1 MNQGDV
7 WLITLDPTVG
17 AEISKARPCV
27 IVNDDNLGRLPLKMV
42 VPITDWKDH
51 FSVAPWMVKIEP
63 SNGNGLDKDSAADCF
78 QLRSISEQRLIR
90 RIGKLDE
97 SQVERI
103 KAALAIVLT
112 IKG

>member
-1 MNQGDV
+1 MNQGDI

-17 AEISKARPCV
+17 AEIEKTRPCV
-27 IVNDDNLGRLPLKMV
+27 IVNDDNLGRLPLRMV

-51 FSVAPWMVKIEP
+51 FAIAPWMVKIEP
-63 SNGNGLDKDSAADCF
+63 SDGNGLDKDSAADCF
-78 QLRSISEQRLIR
+78 QLRSISSQRFVK

-97 SQVERI
+97 MIVERI
-103 KAALAIVLT
+103 RAALAIVLT

>member
-17 AEISKARPCV
+17 AEIEKTRPCV
-27 IVNDDNLGRLPLKMV
+27 IVNDDNLGKLPLKMV
-42 VPITDWKDH
+42 VPITDWKER
-51 FSVAPWMVKIEP
+51 FSMAPWMVRIEP

-78 QLRSISEQRLIR
+78 QLRSISEKRFIK
-90 RIGKLDE
+90 RIGKLDGRL
-97 SQVERI
+97 VEQIR
-103 KAALAIVLT
+103 AALAIVLT

>member
-17 AEISKARPCV
+17 AEIEKTRPCV
-27 IVNDDNLGRLPLKMV
+27 IVNDDSLGKLPLRMV

-78 QLRSISEQRLIR
+78 QLRSISHQRFVK
-90 RIGKLDE
+90 RIGRLDE
-97 SQVERI
+97 SIVERI
-103 KAALAIVLT
+103 RAALAIVLA